1 MDRLRHFYVVR
12 SFGRLAS
19 REGGVS
25 RVEKVGNESCF
36 RCVRRG
42 CGRFQDGMD
51 GRAANGRWLNLD
63 GIYSG
68 SGLMENKWKLMKTEI
83 R

>member
-25 RVEKVGNESCF
+25 RVERVGNESCF

-63 GIYSG
+63 GIYSR
-68 SGLMENKWKLMKTEI
+68 KWLDGK
-83 R
+83 